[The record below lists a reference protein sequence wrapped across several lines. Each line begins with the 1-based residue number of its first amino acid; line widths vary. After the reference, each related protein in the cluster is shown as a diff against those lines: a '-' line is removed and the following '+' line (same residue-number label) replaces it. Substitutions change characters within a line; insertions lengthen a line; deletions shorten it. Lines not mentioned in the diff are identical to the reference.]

1 MKLVPFS
8 EKERTNVGGQRM
20 SAGDAG
26 RVLAIETS
34 ARRSRLFEIANEAF
48 RDTKNFGTHCIEG

>member
-1 MKLVPFS
+1 
-8 EKERTNVGGQRM
+8 M

-48 RDTKNFGTHCIEG
+48 RDTKNFETH